1 MERHVGHRHGGGEM
15 IFGEWVYVVFLIGA
29 AAVFRFLP
37 GRARPWW
44 LAACGL
50 AFYAYYSPAFVWLL
64 AVELAVVFALVR
76 GVRRSALA
84 FGGALAVTI
93 GVLVAYKYGA
103 LLSSTLASAA
113 TVLRAGRLPS
123 FPQLALPLAISFF
136 TFEFVHYVVDAR
148 KGTLPEHRL
157 EDFLAFM
164 LFFPTMVAG
173 PIKRFQDFQP
183 QLTTARASA
192 EDINAGITRI
202 VVGLAKKVVIADT
215 IAPLT
220 TPLLSNTG
228 VGEASAA
235 QLLVALLAFA
245 VKIYMDFSGYS
256 DIAIGSARLFGIHVP
271 ENFAWPYLRRNVA
284 EFWRH
289 WHMSLTSWIT
299 DYVYKP
305 LGGNRR
311 GLALTALNV
320 VIAMAVSGLWHGAQW
335 HFVAWGLYHG
345 VLLALFRLWERGLKP
360 LLLTRLPVLREG
372 RVARAV
378 GRAGALTG
386 GAATFA
392 LVTLGWGLF
401 VMPVGRFIELLGRL
415 L

>member
-1 MERHVGHRHGGGEM
+1 V
-15 IFGEWVYVVFLIGA
+15 IFGEWIYGVFLVVA
-29 AAVFRFLP
+29 AVVFRFLP
-37 GRARPWW
+37 ERARPWW
-44 LAACGL
+44 LAVCGL

-64 AVELAVVFALVR
+64 AIEIAVVFALVK
-76 GVRRSALA
+76 GVRRSAWA

-93 GVLVAYKYGA
+93 GVLVAYKYSG
-103 LLSSTLASAA
+103 LLASTLAGAA
-113 TVLRAGRLPS
+113 SVLRAGRLPT

-148 KGTLPEHRL
+148 KGTLPAHRL

-183 QLTTARASA
+183 QLARAKA
-192 EDINAGITRI
+192 DAGDVSDGLTRI
-202 VVGLAKKVVIADT
+202 VVGLAKKIVIADT

-220 TPLLSNTG
+220 APLLTG
-228 VGEASAA
+228 AALGEASRA
-235 QLLVALLAFA
+235 QILIALLAFA

-284 EFWRH
+284 QFWRH

-320 VIAMAVSGLWHGAQW
+320 VLAMAVSGLWHGAQW
-335 HFVAWGLYHG
+335 HFLAWGLYHG
-345 VLLALFRLWERGLKP
+345 VLLALFRLWDGGIKAP
-360 LLLTRLPVLREG
+360 LLARVPALAEG
-372 RVARAV
+372 PAARAFT
-378 GRAGALTG
+378 RAGAVAG
-386 GAATFA
+386 GAVTFA

-401 VMPVGRFIELLGRL
+401 VMPVERFVTMLGRL

>member
-1 MERHVGHRHGGGEM
+1 M
-15 IFGEWVYVVFLIGA
+15 IFGEWVYGLFLVVA
-29 AAVFRFLP
+29 ATTFRFLP
-37 GRARPWW
+37 ERARPWW

-50 AFYAYYSPAFVWLL
+50 AFYAYYSPAFIWLL
-64 AVELAVVFALVR
+64 ALEIVVVFALVK
-76 GVRRSALA
+76 GVRRSAWA
-84 FGGALAVTI
+84 FAVALVVTI
-93 GVLVAYKYGA
+93 GTLVAYKYAG
-103 LLSSTLASAA
+103 LLSSTLSSAA
-113 TVLRAGRLPS
+113 SVLHAGRLPT

-148 KGTLPEHRL
+148 KGTLPPHRF

-183 QLTTARASA
+183 QLAPARARAS
-192 EDINAGITRI
+192 DVSDGLTRI
-202 VVGLAKKVVIADT
+202 VVGLAKKIVIADT
-215 IAPLT
+215 LAPLT
-220 TPLLSNTG
+220 SPLLTSAAL
-228 VGEASAA
+228 GEASRL
-235 QLLVALLAFA
+235 QIVVALLAFA
-245 VKIYMDFSGYS
+245 AKIYMDFSGYS

-284 EFWRH
+284 QFWRH

-311 GLALTALNV
+311 GLALTAVNV
-320 VIAMAVSGLWHGAQW
+320 VLAMAVSGLWHGAAW
-335 HFVAWGLYHG
+335 NFLAWGLYHG
-345 VLLALFRLWERGLKP
+345 VLLALFRLWDGGLKRVLIARVP
-360 LLLTRLPVLREG
+360 SLGEGTAARLLG
-372 RVARAV
+372 RTGAAA
-378 GRAGALTG
+378 GGALT
-386 GAATFA
+386 FL

-401 VMPVGRFIELLGRL
+401 IMPVDRFVTMLGRL

>member
-1 MERHVGHRHGGGEM
+1 M
-15 IFGEWVYVVFLIGA
+15 IFGEWVYGVFLIAA

-37 GRARPWW
+37 ERARPWW
-44 LAACGL
+44 ISACGL
-50 AFYAYYSPAFVWLL
+50 AFYAYYSPAFIWLL
-64 AVELAVVFALVR
+64 ALEIAIVFVLVK

-84 FGGALAVTI
+84 FGGALALTV
-93 GVLVAYKYGA
+93 GVLVAYKYSG

-113 TVLRAGRLPS
+113 SVLGAGRLPS

-148 KGTLPEHRL
+148 KGTLPPHRL

-183 QLTTARASA
+183 QIARARASA
-192 EDINAGITRI
+192 ADINDGITRI
-202 VVGLAKKVVIADT
+202 VVGLAKKIVVADT

-220 TPLLSNTG
+220 TPLLSNAG
-228 VGEASAA
+228 VGEASSL

-284 EFWRH
+284 QFWRH

-311 GLALTALNV
+311 GLALTAVNV
-320 VIAMAVSGLWHGAQW
+320 VLAMAVSGLWHGAQW
-335 HFVAWGLYHG
+335 HFLAWGLYHG
-345 VLLALFRLWERGLKP
+345 VLLALFRLWDGGIKP
-360 LLLTRLPVLREG
+360 LLLARAAVLRDG
-372 RVARAV
+372 PFAHAL
-378 GRAGALTG
+378 AGA
-386 GAATFA
+386 GAAAGTALTFA

-401 VMPVGRFIELLGRL
+401 VMPVGRFATMLGRL